1 MSSSNQPCEIFLG
14 AASGRLLFVDNRS
27 KETVMACVYRRRK
40 QYWISYYVC
49 GKQVQKSLFTSS
61 EKVAMAKKR
70 RLEYELSLG
79 DLHMASQLPVTV
91 VLEAFCNHL

>member
-1 MSSSNQPCEIFLG
+1 
-14 AASGRLLFVDNRS
+14 
-27 KETVMACVYRRRK
+27 MACVYRRRK
-40 QYWISYYVC
+40 QCWISYYVC